1 MKTMILA
8 AATLAAAS
16 LMCLP
21 QQIQVQAQTGPSA
34 GSTGAGGTTLP
45 GTSPGTTT
53 VPNATATDPTRGQ
66 NINIQGNTNSG
77 AQGTTGTGAGA
88 QTGGQTG
95 IGGQAATPG
104 SK

>member
-1 MKTMILA
+1 MTKSILA
-8 AATLAAAS
+8 CMTAAAC
-16 LMCLP
+16 LLCLP
-21 QQIQVQAQTGPSA
+21 LQAQTGPSS

-66 NINIQGNTNSG
+66 NINIQGNANSG
-77 AQGTTGTGAGA
+77 AQSTTGTGAGA
-88 QTGGQTG
+88 QTSGQTGGQTG
-95 IGGQAATPG
+95 ISGQAATAG